1 MTDDGLGA
9 VQSPFDYLSGL
20 TREAAAMLS
29 SRDFVVLIRKV
40 HRGGNQPAVSV
51 TITRFNNTT
60 DPGEIYL
67 IDRKGLQDM
76 HFRHPPIVEVS
87 PAPVDF
93 PANMTDKEISD
104 LVRLRAEK
112 VVEFVKTVVGSR
124 TTF

>member
-1 MTDDGLGA
+1 MTVDEQSEA
-9 VQSPFDYLSGL
+9 QSPFDYLSGL

-40 HRGGNQPAVSV
+40 HRDGNQPAVSV

-67 IDRKGLQDM
+67 INRKGLQDM
-76 HFRHPPIVEVS
+76 HFRHPPIVGVP

-93 PANMTDKEISD
+93 PANMSDKEIND